1 MLDTT
6 IINTLLTKESIF
18 TVLFVFMLFRQI
30 KHSEQQ
36 EERSRVR
43 EEKLTS
49 FLDGMKD
56 EFANLVKQYER
67 LSEDVED
74 IKNHID
80 TKDKKG
86 SE

>member
-1 MLDTT
+1 MDTT
-6 IINTLLTKESIF
+6 ILNTMLTKESIF

-36 EERSRVR
+36 EARSRER
-43 EEKLTS
+43 EDKLTS

-74 IKNHID
+74 IKNQIHVRKEAK
-80 TKDKKG
+80 KD
-86 SE
+86 E

>member
-1 MLDTT
+1 MDTT
-6 IINTLLTKESIF
+6 IINTMLTKESIF

-36 EERSRVR
+36 EARSRER
-43 EEKLTS
+43 EDKLTS

-74 IKNHID
+74 IKNQIHVRKEAK
-80 TKDKKG
+80 KD
-86 SE
+86 E

>member
-1 MLDTT
+1 MDTT

-30 KHSEQQ
+30 KHSEEQ
-36 EERSRVR
+36 EVRSRDR
-43 EEKLTS
+43 EEKLTT
-49 FLDGMKD
+49 FLNDMKN

-80 TKDKKG
+80 KDDKKG
-86 SE
+86 SD